1 MRILIVVNP
10 EKRRGSL
17 LAERIK
23 SYLKRRKI
31 KCDLLINEG
40 EKKEGDV
47 VISVGGDGT
56 LLKAFHIFPHL
67 PICGIHVGKLGFL
80 AHIDYEKWKTAVDA
94 ISEGKYK
101 IVKKTLLEMKL
112 AKRNYFALNDIVLA
126 TKFPGRLI
134 EYNMMIKGEVLNFLS
149 DGLIVSTPTGSTA
162 YNFANYGPVVDEK
175 TEGMI
180 LNPLVPHNISFRP
193 IVLSKKDRVKVYL
206 GKKTK
211 RASFWIDGQREIE
224 FFYGEFAEFF
234 VSRKK
239 CNFLVPEGF
248 EFNLFKRLK
257 EKLRWQ

>member
-1 MRILIVVNP
+1 MINP
-10 EKRRGSL
+10 EKRKGTL

-23 SYLKRRKI
+23 DYLKRKKI
-31 KCDLLINEG
+31 NSEIIVNEE
-40 EKKEGDV
+40 EKKEGDL
-47 VISVGGDGT
+47 VITVGGDGT
-56 LLKAFHIFPHL
+56 LLKAFHLFPEL

-80 AHIDYEKWKTAVDA
+80 AHIEYERWKRAVEV
-94 ISEGKYK
+94 ISEGRYK
-101 IVKKTLLEMKL
+101 IIKRTLLEMKL
-112 AKRNYFALNDIVLA
+112 RRGNYLALNDIVLA

-134 EYNMMIKGEVLNFLS
+134 EYNLLIKEEMLNFLS

-175 TEGMI
+175 TESMI

-193 IVLSKKDRVKVYL
+193 IVLSKKDRVKVCL

-211 RASFWIDGQREIE
+211 RASFWIDGQKEIE
-224 FFYGEFAEFF
+224 FFYGEWAEFF
-234 VSRKK
+234 VSRRK